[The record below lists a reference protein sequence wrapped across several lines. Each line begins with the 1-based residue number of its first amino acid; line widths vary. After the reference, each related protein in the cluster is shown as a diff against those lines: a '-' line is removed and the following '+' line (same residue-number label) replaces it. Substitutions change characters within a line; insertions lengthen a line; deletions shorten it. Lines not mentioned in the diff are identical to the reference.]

1 MNEIDRVNF
10 VNVFLSV
17 SFWLKIIKI
26 NTSLLN
32 LFLILCLVESFLP
45 LQTNEKGEFFVPI
58 CDYENAEP
66 LIMSNIL
73 RESK

>member
-45 LQTNEKGEFFVPI
+45 LQLMKKVSFLYQYV
-58 CDYENAEP
+58 
-66 LIMSNIL
+66 IM
-73 RESK
+73 KC